1 MLRNLN
7 EIIGYTLQ
15 ATDGDIGRC
24 EDFLFDDQFWIVRYM
39 LADTNTWLPG
49 AKKTLISPNSVGNP
63 DCETTHLPIALSR
76 ELIKN
81 SPLLDEHQPVSREYE
96 ANFFDYYGYDYYWM
110 GAEQRR
116 SYTDPIASAK
126 LSAEVSIADSEE
138 INDALSIEEG
148 HLRSA
153 KEVQGFSIKSLDGD
167 IGHVDGFILN
177 DVNWTIEYLIVDT
190 RNWLP
195 SSRNVLIS
203 PNWLSSV
210 NWVEKS
216 VCVGLTSEQITN
228 SPKFDINKSI
238 NPDIENLLRNFYA
251 ELTKQLKS
259 KKDRHENSQGF

>member
-1 MLRNLN
+1 M
-7 EIIGYTLQ
+7 Q

-24 EDFLFDDQFWIVRYM
+24 EDFLFADQFWIVRYM
-39 LADTNTWLPG
+39 LADTNTLLPR
-49 AKKTLISPNSVGNP
+49 AKKTFISPNSVDNP
-63 DCETTHLPIALSR
+63 DCKTTRLHITLSW

-96 ANFFDYYGYDYYWM
+96 ANFFDYYGYGYYWM
-110 GAEQRR
+110 GAEQWR

-153 KEVQGFSIKSLDGD
+153 KEVQGYSIKSLDGD

-190 RNWLP
+190 KNKLP
-195 SSRNVLIS
+195 SSRSVLIS

-210 NWVEKS
+210 NWVERS
-216 VCVGLTSEQITN
+216 VWVGLTSEQITN

-238 NPDIENLLRNFYA
+238 NPDIENLLRNFYD

-259 KKDRHENSQGF
+259 KKD

>member
-1 MLRNLN
+1 MHWESVVMLRNSN

-15 ATDGDIGRC
+15 ATDGDIGCC

-39 LADTNTWLPG
+39 LANTNTWLPG
-49 AKKTLISPNSVGNP
+49 AKKTLISPNSVGDP
-63 DCETTHLPIALSR
+63 DRETKHLPISLSR

-81 SPLLDEHQPVSREYE
+81 SPLLDEHKPVSREYE
-96 ANFFDYYGYDYYWM
+96 ANFFDYYGYGYYWM
-110 GAEQRR
+110 GAEQWR

-153 KEVQGFSIKSLDGD
+153 KEVQGYSIKSLDGD

-177 DVNWTIEYLIVDT
+177 DVNWTIEYLIIDT
-190 RNWLP
+190 KNWLS
-195 SSRNVLIS
+195 SSRKVLIS

-210 NWVEKS
+210 NWVERS
-216 VCVGLTSEQITN
+216 VRVGLTSEQIIN
-228 SPKFDINKSI
+228 SPEFDVNKSI
-238 NPDIENLLRNFYA
+238 NPDIENLLRNFYD

-259 KKDRHENSQGF
+259 KKD